1 MKILQSLLVEHITCE
16 AKKKKGGGGGVGWG
30 GEGITL

>member
-16 AKKKKGGGGGVGWG
+16 AKKKKRGVGWG

>member
-16 AKKKKGGGGGVGWG
+16 AKKKKGGGWG
-30 GEGITL
+30 GGGGYNIINN

>member
-16 AKKKKGGGGGVGWG
+16 AKKKKRGGWG